1 MKFSRRIPGPSHEV
15 SSQSV
20 ITRDWFGNFLA
31 INGPSWPH
39 NGHLYKYFG
48 FTYLHEKSCLVGVI
62 CDHVI
67 INFDFVA
74 FTVLLEQKS
83 DAVSTDFVL
92 GLYGTNKALSSW
104 GFDMKGWNNTIENFR

>member
-1 MKFSRRIPGPSHEV
+1 MNNTVQRKNPKPNIAV
-15 SSQSV
+15 S
-20 ITRDWFGNFLA
+20 T
-31 INGPSWPH
+31 
-39 NGHLYKYFG
+39 KYVLQF
-48 FTYLHEKSCLVGVI
+48 YLHEKSCLVGVI

-104 GFDMKGWNNTIENFR
+104 GFDMKGCKQN

>member
-1 MKFSRRIPGPSHEV
+1 M
-15 SSQSV
+15 
-20 ITRDWFGNFLA
+20 
-31 INGPSWPH
+31 
-39 NGHLYKYFG
+39 
-48 FTYLHEKSCLVGVI
+48 YLHEKSCLVGVI